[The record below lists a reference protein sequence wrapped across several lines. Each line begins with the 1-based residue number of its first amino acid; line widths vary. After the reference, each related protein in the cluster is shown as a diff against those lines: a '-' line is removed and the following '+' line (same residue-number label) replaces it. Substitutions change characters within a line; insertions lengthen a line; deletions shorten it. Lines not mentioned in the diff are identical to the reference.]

1 MTETTFLMCLFLL
14 LWISYSCFF
23 VCLKNIVIIFL
34 LIYKRTLY
42 IKEIY
47 PMSVS
52 NTVSK
57 SESGSR
63 LAVSDSLWPHGILQA
78 RVLERVAFPF
88 SRGSFPLRNWTRVYC
103 IVGGFFTNWAIRETT
118 VRRVSLICFFFFF
131 HWRFGTCLLT
141 GESTILFPWGALLW
155 LLMRVS
161 WRSWISAPSTPWLP
175 SASRQSG
182 PQGR

>member
-1 MTETTFLMCLFLL
+1 MTETTFLMFISSFVNFLFM
-14 LWISYSCFF
+14 FF

-57 SESGSR
+57 SQSGSC
-63 LAVSDSLWPHGILQA
+63 LVVSDSLWPHGILQA
-78 RVLERVAFPF
+78 RILEWVAFPF
-88 SRGSFPLRNWTRVYC
+88 SRRSFPLRNWTRVSC

-131 HWRFGTCLLT
+131 STAGLGHAFLL
-141 GESTILFPWGALLW
+141 ERVPYCFPGAHC
-155 LLMRVS
+155 
-161 WRSWISAPSTPWLP
+161 
-175 SASRQSG
+175 SG
-182 PQGR
+182 S

>member
-1 MTETTFLMCLFLL
+1 MTETTFLMFISSFVNFLFM
-14 LWISYSCFF
+14 FF

-57 SESGSR
+57 SQSGSC
-63 LAVSDSLWPHGILQA
+63 LVVSDSLWPHGILQA
-78 RVLERVAFPF
+78 RILEWVAFPF
-88 SRGSFPLRNWTRVYC
+88 SRGSFPLRNWTRVSC

-118 VRRVSLICFFFFF
+118 VRRVSLICFVFFFF
-131 HWRFGTCLLT
+131 PLQVWDMPSYWREYHIVSLGRIALALN
-141 GESTILFPWGALLW
+141 ESEL
-155 LLMRVS
+155 
-161 WRSWISAPSTPWLP
+161 
-175 SASRQSG
+175 
-182 PQGR
+182 